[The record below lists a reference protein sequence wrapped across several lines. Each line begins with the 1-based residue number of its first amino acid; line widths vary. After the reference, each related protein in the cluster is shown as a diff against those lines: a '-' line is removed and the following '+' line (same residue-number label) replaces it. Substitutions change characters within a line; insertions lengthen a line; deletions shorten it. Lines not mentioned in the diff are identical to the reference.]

1 MNYQILEQKGD
12 KYLNELILFILIQL
26 LTTIISTI
34 KSITTVNSGKTVAA
48 IVNAISYTFG
58 AVVTKFITKQSIEII
73 IPVTFLSNLIG
84 VYIGK
89 LIMEKTKKE
98 RLWVFNATV
107 KTIESDF
114 VETDLLNHN
123 IQYTILKAKNRRDF
137 FTIFS
142 NSKGESKLIEEI
154 LEKYESKYSIIE
166 SNN

>member
-1 MNYQILEQKGD
+1 M
-12 KYLNELILFILIQL
+12 NELILFMSIQL

-34 KSITTVNSGKTVAA
+34 KSITTLNAGKTTAA
-48 IVNAISYTFG
+48 VVNAISYTFG
-58 AVVTKFITKQSIEII
+58 AIVTKFITKQSMEII
-73 IPVTFLSNLIG
+73 ISVTFFSNLIG
-84 VYIGK
+84 VYLGK

-98 RLWVFNATV
+98 RLWIFHATV
-107 KTIESDF
+107 KTTTSIF
-114 VETDLLNHN
+114 METDLRNRN
-123 IQYTILKAKNRRDF
+123 IQYTLLRAKNRRDF